1 MVRGGILILIL
12 NFTET
17 TTYDEADIKIG
28 LYIYNDGVEDVV
40 IWGFFINKQLSSNV
54 MSGVISLEASKYWV
68 LPTDNYTWSWQD
80 GEIDLE
86 TAVMD

>member
-17 TTYDEADIKIG
+17 TTYDETDIKIG

-40 IWGFFINKQLSSNV
+40 IWGFFYKQ
-54 MSGVISLEASKYWV
+54 A
-68 LPTDNYTWSWQD
+68 TQF
-80 GEIDLE
+80 
-86 TAVMD
+86 